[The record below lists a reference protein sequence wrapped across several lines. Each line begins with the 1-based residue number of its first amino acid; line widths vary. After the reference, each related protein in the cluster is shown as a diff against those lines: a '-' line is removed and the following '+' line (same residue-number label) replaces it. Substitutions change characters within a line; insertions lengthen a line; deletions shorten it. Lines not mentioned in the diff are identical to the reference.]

1 MSLMQ
6 VGLVDKTGEI
16 DAGLLQATAA
26 ALNVQAT
33 RDLTQFWNVQ
43 ASVTYLP
50 SPKKI
55 PAGVWPV
62 FLVKELPPGEGGFHM
77 DKHNQPYAEVI
88 GSATSAE
95 WTIDASHETI
105 EMLVD
110 PYGNRLQNSTSIEI
124 KGGKI
129 EDGTGEFAYL
139 VEACDP
145 CEADDYAYAI
155 QGIAVSDFLTPH
167 FYDPVGTSGT
177 RYSFTGAIKSPRQI
191 LPGGY
196 ISWVNQQTDEMQQ
209 LLWVDPNSPPTIKNL
224 GPIPP
229 GMSLREWVDNEM
241 HKNYGKTT
249 VRNPKK
255 EHLNT
260 ALMKRSEAKRAS
272 LDSIAQAR
280 AKLY

>member
-1 MSLMQ
+1 MSLIQ
-6 VGLVDKTGEI
+6 VGLADKTGEI

-26 ALNVQAT
+26 ALNIQVS

-43 ASVTYLP
+43 ASVMCLP

-62 FLVKELPPGEGGFHM
+62 FLVKTLPPGEGGFHM

-88 GSATSAE
+88 ASPTSEE
-95 WTIDASHETI
+95 WTIDASHETL

-124 KGGKI
+124 SDGKI
-129 EDGTGEFAYL
+129 VDGTGEFAYL

-145 CEADDYAYAI
+145 CEADNYSYAI
-155 QGIAVSDFLTPH
+155 QGIAVSDFLTPR
-167 FYDPVGTSGT
+167 FYDPVVTPGT
-177 RYSFTGAIKSPRQI
+177 RYSFTGAIKAPRQI

-196 ISWVNQQTDEMQQ
+196 ISWVNQLADELQQ
-209 LLWVDPNSPPTIKNL
+209 LLWVDPNKPPTIKSL
-224 GPIPP
+224 GPVPP

-241 HKNYGKTT
+241 HKSHGKAT
-249 VRNPKK
+249 VRDPKK
-255 EHLNT
+255 KHLNA
-260 ALMKRSEAKRAS
+260 ALMERSKAKRAN
-272 LDSIAQAR
+272 LESIAQAR